1 MNWFSI
7 NKKKIVKIVFLISLL
22 IIINGG
28 VFLLFKSALKSPSDA
43 PSKTS
48 TQSAQIS
55 RENNLDNTKNG
66 TNKGF
71 SDALPDCKSDSKPE
85 FSADITDPLKIS
97 YLTPPVSVQGND
109 LKTHGYI
116 HLAHDKSEKVPVY
129 APVEARAYEG
139 AYYDVNNSGPL
150 YVLFFE
156 VSCEVRFMVDHIAE
170 PVEKIIK
177 ELPGAP
183 ADSSQGIKFGPV
195 KFETGEL
202 IGYVGFTEGSKNW
215 DLGVYNSGS
224 KNPYRD
230 KKYESSDSFRYL
242 NAICPYEYFSKE
254 SKAKYKKLFTD
265 SYGKEINSDTNLCAD
280 L

>member
-1 MNWFSI
+1 MNWFLA
-7 NKKKIVKIVFLISLL
+7 KRQKIIKISFLILLL

-28 VFLLFKSALKSPSDA
+28 VFLLFKSSLKSPSE
-43 PSKTS
+43 PSPKITTS
-48 TQSAQIS
+48 SAQIS
-55 RENNLDNTKNG
+55 KENKSDSAKSG
-66 TNKGF
+66 AKQGF
-71 SDALPDCKSDSKPE
+71 SDALADCKSNSKPE
-85 FSADITDPLKIS
+85 FSADITLLSKIS
-97 YLTPPVSVQGND
+97 YLTPPVTVQGDD

-129 APVEARAYEG
+129 APAEARAYEG
-139 AYYDVNNSGPL
+139 AYYDVNSGPL

-156 VSCEVRFMVDHIAE
+156 VSCEVRFMIDHIAE

-177 ELPGAP
+177 ELPEAP

-215 DLGVYNSGS
+215 DFGVYNSEY

-254 SKAKYKKLFTD
+254 SKANYKKLFTD
-265 SYGKEINSDTNLCAD
+265 SYGKEINSGTNLCAD